1 MLYLFVNFS
10 YSYLLWIFLNIV
22 EGLSYFLHD
31 CLLKWSVLWL
41 SEFRCTSWS
50 PHDKF
55 GHARD
60 KSFQHPIKLYFGMA
74 MHINFVFVF
83 IFIVIFPVMNL
94 MFLACSID
102 ISLTLKV
109 LISWVAIKVQNL
121 AAVGRLRNFVFTKTG
136 C

>member
-31 CLLKWSVLWL
+31 CLLKWSVIWL

-83 IFIVIFPVMNL
+83 IFIFPVMNL

>member
-83 IFIVIFPVMNL
+83 IFIFPVMNL

>member
-10 YSYLLWIFLNIV
+10 YCYLLWIFLNIV

-31 CLLKWSVLWL
+31 CLLKWSVIWL

-83 IFIVIFPVMNL
+83 IFIFPVMNL